1 MYDKFKKCNMYNNY
15 GGLNKMPKC
24 INCIKFLDCGTKGY
38 AKEGEHNCSYYIH
51 RYEEIEKKWLE
62 KQVKEMLED
71 E

>member
-1 MYDKFKKCNMYNNY
+1 
-15 GGLNKMPKC
+15 MPKC

-38 AKEGEHNCSYYIH
+38 AKEGEHNCSYYVH